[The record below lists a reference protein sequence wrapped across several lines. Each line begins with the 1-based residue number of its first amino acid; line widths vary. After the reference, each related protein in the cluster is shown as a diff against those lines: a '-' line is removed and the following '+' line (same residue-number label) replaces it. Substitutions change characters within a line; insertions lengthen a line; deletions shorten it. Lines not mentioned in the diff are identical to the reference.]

1 MAGQVDPDD
10 AVRFGE
16 LFGLLPP
23 ELAGGRK
30 AVDENQWKPLT
41 GDAYERVAYRH
52 VSRRHHSCYCCHSC
66 ARSGW
71 IDGGNATGLLVD
83 AIDLILLALSRR
95 CRALP
100 ILAEFLHG
108 NRIHRRWTARGHL
121 CRPAQ

>member
-30 AVDENQWKPLT
+30 AVDENQRKPLT

-52 VSRRHHSCYCCHSC
+52 VSRRHHSCCCGHSC
-66 ARSGW
+66 APSTYAAVRAHAVS
-71 IDGGNATGLLVD
+71 
-83 AIDLILLALSRR
+83 ILRKV
-95 CRALP
+95 
-100 ILAEFLHG
+100 
-108 NRIHRRWTARGHL
+108 ARVL
-121 CRPAQ
+121 ERLDR